1 MAEPETLNETL
12 KRKAAVVVNATPAG
26 GGMEEGPFVCNLP
39 SRPDGMPPE
48 GTEWRAWR
56 KNVEFRGHHLVLRGR
71 TRGVDYVGNNFAS
84 AGTPAANA
92 CSYFV
97 ARLRRV
103 SASGKKAAAAADADE
118 SDPEYELD
126 VTPVGGGGIVDLQT
140 RCHAQQYDAPAWDG
154 AEDMND
160 PSVRAKYNDR
170 LLRAFSSSK
179 RQRKVA
185 RIQAERRVDAS
196 SLAAP
201 DAMRANLVAATAGEL
216 DARALAELAG
226 ARRNIPAHDP
236 NATNPHDAYPLRRFP
251 LYALAERSRWKD
263 LLAAAKK
270 PSRLESLR
278 ANGDVDSF
286 VLDLVPRLESI
297 GTVLDA
303 ASDAGSQK
311 EAAKALA
318 FLDALLAFRSHK
330 GVVVER
336 RPKKRDADADAAS
349 GAEKSDAF
357 APLSWTH
364 ETKVDAIT
372 QRAYIDAF
380 MEQSRSDVPD
390 LASAPSEPRRFA
402 RPKASSD
409 LVTLHCILMTAR
421 VSGWTVDVSA
431 LAKRLKMSVK
441 DMTPLCREL
450 GLTMGRAP
458 GKKADGGGATTATL
472 KLDGEKRLRDFLP
485 EIKKRPQAAKKRE

>member
-1 MAEPETLNETL
+1 MAESETL
-12 KRKAAVVVNATPAG
+12 KRKATVAVNATPAG
-26 GGMEEGPFVCNLP
+26 GGMEEGPFVCHLP

-48 GTEWRAWR
+48 GTEWMAWR

-103 SASGKKAAAAADADE
+103 ASGKKAAAAAADADA

-140 RCHAQQYDAPAWDG
+140 RCHAQEYDAPVWDG

-160 PSVRAKYNDR
+160 PGVRAKYNDR
-170 LLRAFSSSK
+170 LLRAFSSAK

-226 ARRNIPAHDP
+226 ARG
-236 NATNPHDAYPLRRFP
+236 TSRRTTRTP
-251 LYALAERSRWKD
+251 PTRTTRTRCGVSRCTPSPIARGGKTCWRRRRSRRSSSLCARTATWTASCWTWCPD
-263 LLAAAKK
+263 WIRLDPTRRRREK
-270 PSRLESLR
+270 PPKRWRSWTRSWRSGRTR
-278 ANGDVDSF
+278 APCRSGGGRNET
-286 VLDLVPRLESI
+286 PTTA
-297 GTVLDA
+297 TVARDA
-303 ASDAGSQK
+303 S
-311 EAAKALA
+311 
-318 FLDALLAFRSHK
+318 
-330 GVVVER
+330 
-336 RPKKRDADADAAS
+336 RDADD
-349 GAEKSDAF
+349 AEKQSFVDDDF
-357 APLSWTH
+357 VSLSWTH
-364 ETKVDAIT
+364 DTKVDLVT
-372 QRAYIDAF
+372 QRAFIDAF
-380 MEQSRSDVPD
+380 MEQSRSDTPG
-390 LASAPSEPRRFA
+390 EPRRFV

-409 LVTLHCILMTAR
+409 LVTLHCIR
-421 VSGWTVDVSA
+421 
-431 LAKRLKMSVK
+431 
-441 DMTPLCREL
+441 
-450 GLTMGRAP
+450 
-458 GKKADGGGATTATL
+458 
-472 KLDGEKRLRDFLP
+472 
-485 EIKKRPQAAKKRE
+485 

>member
-1 MAEPETLNETL
+1 MAEPETL
-12 KRKAAVVVNATPAG
+12 KRKATVAVNATPAG
-26 GGMEEGPFVCNLP
+26 GGMEEGPFVCHLP

-196 SLAAP
+196 TLAAP

-226 ARRNIPAHDP
+226 ERRNIPAHDP
-236 NATNPHDAYPLRRFP
+236 NATNPHDAYPLRQFP

-263 LLAAAKK
+263 LLAAARK

-286 VLDLVPRLESI
+286 VLDLVPRLQSL
-297 GTVLDA
+297 GVDA
-303 ASDAGSQK
+303 ASQK

-318 FLDALLAFRSHK
+318 FLDALLAFQSHK